1 MSNNLPDL
9 NEISGMAKTFFGDV
23 VNSIQKIVGE
33 YKEKHVHAEA
43 AQPSVVVDS
52 SAEATKVDAETSVTH
67 EETTESKD
75 SETK

>member
-23 VNSIQKIVGE
+23 VHSIQKIVGE
-33 YKEKHVHAEA
+33 YKEKHPQA
-43 AQPSVVVDS
+43 AQPNVTADS

>member
-33 YKEKHVHAEA
+33 YKEKHAHTEA
-43 AQPSVVVDS
+43 AQSCSKVDS
-52 SAEATKVDAETSVTH
+52 GAEATKVDSETSVTH
-67 EETTESKD
+67 EESTKPKD
-75 SETK
+75 SETN